1 LNELSEQDENYEKI
15 DEIRKDNI
23 EAANKQLRFRKKI
36 IVAEDTNSNK

>member
-36 IVAEDTNSNK
+36 IAAEDTNSNK